1 MMSDLD
7 RISYTKDDI
16 LFCGRNTPLA
26 YLYSGMGC
34 GTMSIYL
41 LDTDYERME
50 QYYTLHPD
58 KFPTVVYYY
67 PVGSYP
73 VTERDRNSAFFRYI
87 EANYEVLEVEGRIL
101 ALRSGSKQ

>member
-1 MMSDLD
+1 MSDLD
-7 RISYTKDDI
+7 RISYTEDDI

-26 YLYSGMGC
+26 YLYSNMVC

-41 LDTDYERME
+41 LDTDYERLE

-67 PVGSYP
+67 PLGSYP
-73 VTERDRNSAFFRYI
+73 VTEQDTDSAFFQYI
-87 EANYEVLEVEGRIL
+87 KSNYEVLETNGRIL
-101 ALRSGSKQ
+101 AITNSSKR